1 MIKYFKKNV
10 HTSGSAELKTF
21 SDVVTFIRDYLV
33 DIKSTDENI
42 ELKFNT
48 SYKNVPNQFIEIK
61 GYKDLGNIEETSFS
75 VFFDKN
81 DKKVRNND
89 TVSTIN
95 KVKDIL
101 RRDSK
106 VTNTPADYYSELISN
121 LLSVGNI
128 YSSYVEIMLAH
139 MFITDIENKKFWR
152 YNQQDSIVL
161 KLSDKT
167 MAAFISPLLGLLY
180 QPNERS
186 ISSID
191 LDEIQE
197 VLGDKT
203 SVENLEKLS
212 IHEKIFLEMV

>member
-1 MIKYFKKNV
+1 M
-10 HTSGSAELKTF
+10 
-21 SDVVTFIRDYLV
+21 
-33 DIKSTDENI
+33 
-42 ELKFNT
+42 
-48 SYKNVPNQFIEIK
+48 
-61 GYKDLGNIEETSFS
+61 
-75 VFFDKN
+75 
-81 DKKVRNND
+81 
-89 TVSTIN
+89 
-95 KVKDIL
+95 